1 MKSVIV
7 TGATGAIGNA
17 LIEFL
22 KNAGMDI
29 NVVVRKGS
37 SRNSGILSDK
47 NIKVIECGL
56 ENIKT
61 IKDSVG
67 KCDVFFHL
75 GWADTDKEGR
85 NSAEKQRKNIDYTL
99 AAVEAASSVGCT
111 VFVGAGSQAEYGR
124 YNVPICED
132 FALKPETEYG
142 RAKAEACV
150 KSRELC
156 LKTGIR
162 HVWTRIFSV
171 YGPHDAESTL
181 IMYLI
186 KTLLKDEK
194 PALSAC
200 TQTWDYLYSA
210 DCARAL
216 FLLAEKGINGEVY
229 NIGGGECR
237 KLIEYVKILRDVI
250 NPKAQLGLG
259 EVKTPPEGLM
269 NLCADI
275 SKLKRDTGFMPQ
287 LNFEDGIK
295 ETIKW
300 VKGV

>member
-17 LIEFL
+17 LIDCL
-22 KNAGMDI
+22 KNVGMDI
-29 NVVVRKGS
+29 NVIVRKGS
-37 SRNSGILSDK
+37 PRNSSIPSDK
-47 NIKVIECGL
+47 TIRVIECGL
-56 ENIKT
+56 ENIKA
-61 IKDSVG
+61 IKDTVG

-75 GWADTDKEGR
+75 GWTDTDKEGR

-99 AAVEAASSVGCT
+99 DAVKAAASMGCS

-162 HVWTRIFSV
+162 HVWPRIFSV

-186 KTLLKDEK
+186 RTLLKGEK
-194 PALSAC
+194 PALSVC
-200 TQTWDYLYSA
+200 TQTWDYLYSE
-210 DCARAL
+210 DCAMAL
-216 FLLAEKGINGEVY
+216 FLLAEKGSNGEVY

-237 KLIEYVKILRDVI
+237 KLIEYVKILRDAL
-250 NPKAQLGLG
+250 NPEAQLGIG
-259 EVKTPPEGLM
+259 EVNPPAGGLM
-269 NLCADI
+269 SLCADI
-275 SKLKRDTGFMPQ
+275 TKLKHDTGFMPR

-295 ETIKW
+295 QTIKW